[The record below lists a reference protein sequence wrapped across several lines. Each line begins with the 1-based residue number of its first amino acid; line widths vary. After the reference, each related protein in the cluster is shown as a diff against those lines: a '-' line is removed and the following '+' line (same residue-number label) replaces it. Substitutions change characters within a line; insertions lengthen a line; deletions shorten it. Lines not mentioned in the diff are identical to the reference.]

1 MTAIPSPAE
10 FLTAAYPD
18 DEHDEPLTLDE
29 LVADLERRVT
39 ALEGGKPAAEP
50 TGIAAGLALHGHPVP
65 ERITVDGQQ
74 VHPVVESEN
83 EAPEPSNAEYEL
95 ADLEAKHGVVLEL
108 VEEIHAIVKPSTSK
122 VSLQVKAAI
131 ERWADPLGTQ
141 TPSPAPDATPGASE
155 PAVDDAA
162 AEGPTD
168 VQQRAGEGSAIVP
181 PAVPCSR
188 CLRYFAD
195 LALLEQHECA
205 VAQIRPEH
213 DASLEEWRS
222 YARTQQGVP
231 EGTVIDTMNRSQI
244 RTMLGIEQPA
254 GA

>member
-1 MTAIPSPAE
+1 MTTIPSPAE

-39 ALEGGKPAAEP
+39 ALETGEPASEP
-50 TGIAAGLALHGHPVP
+50 TGIAAALAHHGHPVP

-74 VHPVVESEN
+74 VHPVVEPADTVAD
-83 EAPEPSNAEYEL
+83 EAL
-95 ADLEAKHGVVLEL
+95 AQLIDCAQALSDLEAKHGVVLEL
-108 VEEIHAIVKPSTSK
+108 VEEIRAIVKTSTSK

-131 ERWADPLGTQ
+131 ERWANPLGTQ
-141 TPSPAPDATPGASE
+141 TPSPAPDPARSE

-162 AEGPTD
+162 AGEPQD

-181 PAVPCSR
+181 TAVQCVM
-188 CLRYFAD
+188 CARYFAD
-195 LALLEQHECA
+195 QGLFDQHNC
-205 VAQIRPEH
+205 VPMAQPAH
-213 DASLEEWRS
+213 DAPVEEWRS
-222 YARTQQGVP
+222 YARRLGYTGPDV
-231 EGTVIDTMNRSQI
+231 DAMNRSQI

-254 GA
+254 